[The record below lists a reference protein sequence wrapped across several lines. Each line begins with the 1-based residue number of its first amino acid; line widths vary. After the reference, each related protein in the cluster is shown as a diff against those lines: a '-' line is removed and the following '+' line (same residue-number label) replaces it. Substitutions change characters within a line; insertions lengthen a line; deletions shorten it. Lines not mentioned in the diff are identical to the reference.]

1 MIENAAPLDHLIDSC
16 NNAVATGYW
25 TLTKFTILNAADELA
40 RLKQDKHD
48 LAKEVYEANKLAIEQ
63 TNLYL
68 ETLTQLETLQNSLD
82 TPVAFA
88 KINDRGDLYD
98 LRLTNNP
105 YTNQN
110 YVVPLYRINHG
121 Q

>member
-1 MIENAAPLDHLIDSC
+1 MTENAAPLDHLIESC
-16 NNAVATGYW
+16 NKAVTTGYW

-40 RLKQDKHD
+40 KLRQDKHD

-68 ETLTQLETLQNSLD
+68 DALKRLETLQNSLD
-82 TPVAFA
+82 KSVAFA

-105 YTNQN
+105 YNDQN
-110 YVVPLYRINHG
+110 YVVPLYRINNE
-121 Q
+121 